1 MGSESATP
9 SADEDAPLT
18 NGRQRRV
25 SRRTA
30 LLGTTGV
37 ATLGMTSLCVASSTA
52 QSTFLDGAV
61 VVERRYSRHRHQ
73 HVDVVYKLPRQ
84 LPWPGLPMVL
94 LLHGRGGAARR
105 TGPPGLTS
113 ALGKAVSSGRTP
125 PFGFVAVDGGST
137 YWHEHDRG
145 DDPMAMLLEEVPAW
159 LREHGLGDAQG
170 RPFAVAGTSMGGFG
184 ALLYAR
190 RRSERRQSVSAV
202 AALAPAL
209 MPWHKMRARRVWQS
223 RAQWRSM
230 DPLANVDALRD
241 VPTGIWCGSDDP
253 FIDGVRAFI
262 RRATPEVADVDP
274 GGHNNKYFRTTVPG
288 LLRFLGRH
296 APPRP
301 RRPA

>member
-105 TGPPGLTS
+105 T
-113 ALGKAVSSGRTP
+113 
-125 PFGFVAVDGGST
+125 
-137 YWHEHDRG
+137 
-145 DDPMAMLLEEVPAW
+145 
-159 LREHGLGDAQG
+159 
-170 RPFAVAGTSMGGFG
+170 
-184 ALLYAR
+184 
-190 RRSERRQSVSAV
+190 
-202 AALAPAL
+202 
-209 MPWHKMRARRVWQS
+209 
-223 RAQWRSM
+223 
-230 DPLANVDALRD
+230 
-241 VPTGIWCGSDDP
+241 
-253 FIDGVRAFI
+253 
-262 RRATPEVADVDP
+262 
-274 GGHNNKYFRTTVPG
+274 
-288 LLRFLGRH
+288 
-296 APPRP
+296 
-301 RRPA
+301 